1 MKRRLTW
8 LLACI
13 VCLAGLAIGALFL
26 MRGPDAPVPIE
37 VVFKL
42 TDDDNVPLAGV
53 PVRLVFG
60 TSDWRA
66 PEAGLRIVTDRE
78 GAARFTAPA
87 VVARRWSSVN
97 IGFTGFSMPF
107 RGDHLAVGVEL
118 AYVLPKRD
126 GGETTFHWLYTA
138 DIIRLPDGDCST
150 DDLDRVYAAGTDG
163 RFTTLVGRNAA
174 GPSFTGRVDG
184 WELSSAGYRLSDFML
199 SRPADEGK
207 PWRLRL
213 AIKRRPKPVIMP

>member
-1 MKRRLTW
+1 MKHRLTW
-8 LLACI
+8 LLASIACI
-13 VCLAGLAIGALFL
+13 ACLAVAAFFL
-26 MRGPDAPVPIE
+26 MRGPGAPVPLE
-37 VVFKL
+37 VAFKL

-60 TSDWRA
+60 TPNWRSSD
-66 PEAGLRIVTDRE
+66 AGIRIVTDQD
-78 GAARFTAPA
+78 GAARFTIPA
-87 VVARRWSSVN
+87 AVERRWSSVN

-126 GGETTFHWLYTA
+126 GGETTVHWLYTA
-138 DIIRLPDGDCST
+138 NIIRLPDGDCST

-174 GPSFTGRVDG
+174 GPNFTGRVDG
-184 WELSSAGYRLSDFML
+184 WELSSAGYKLSDFML

-207 PWRLRL
+207 PWRLKL
-213 AIKRRPKPVIMP
+213 AIKRRPKPVIIR